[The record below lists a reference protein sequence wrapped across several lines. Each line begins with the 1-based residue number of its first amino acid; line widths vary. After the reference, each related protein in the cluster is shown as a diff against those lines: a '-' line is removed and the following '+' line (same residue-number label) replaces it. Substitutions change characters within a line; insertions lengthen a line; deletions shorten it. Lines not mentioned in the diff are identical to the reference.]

1 MVAEL
6 ENTTTTM
13 MRPLRALPLPKDVLL
28 LVFSHLSPEDLISL
42 RAVRQRRFRLIVFAL
57 CSLLFAYHA
66 VSMIRLAKLSLP

>member
-1 MVAEL
+1 LDAATPTMVAEL

-57 CSLLFAYHA
+57 CSLLIKPF
-66 VSMIRLAKLSLP
+66 L